1 LLDRE
6 VESIDT
12 NLFGGLPIA
21 IAYGGDD
28 YAMVDAEAIG
38 LCPSL
43 DNDGKIIG
51 GGTGTSAH
59 LALLFAKGDIGEKEV
74 RSFEGITGTCFDSES
89 RGERAAVGNAES
101 EGASLC
107 YCVPPVYTRR
117 VRLLPQRVSCGS
129 AAAQVASGY
138 SVRIHIKP

>member
-51 GGTGTSAH
+51 AAPEPARIWLYCSLKATSEKKKCAVSKVSRAP
-59 LALLFAKGDIGEKEV
+59 ALTASREV
-74 RSFEGITGTCFDSES
+74 NGQLLVT
-89 RGERAAVGNAES
+89 
-101 EGASLC
+101 
-107 YCVPPVYTRR
+107 PR
-117 VRLLPQRVSCGS
+117 VRGRAFVTVFHPFILVEYDSFPKGFRVGPLPLR
-129 AAAQVASGY
+129 
-138 SVRIHIKP
+138 